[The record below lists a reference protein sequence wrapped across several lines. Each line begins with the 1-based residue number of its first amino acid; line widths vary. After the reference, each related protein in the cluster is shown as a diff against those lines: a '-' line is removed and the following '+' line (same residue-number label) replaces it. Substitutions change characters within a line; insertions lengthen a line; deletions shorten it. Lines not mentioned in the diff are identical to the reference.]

1 MSARAVARGVVM
13 AMAAGLML
21 GAAAQANEAAH
32 KMAEKFAGSAQ
43 GADKKPA
50 DTKQQDLDK
59 DAERKAAQA
68 KQRAA
73 LEAQAARGAA
83 EARRKAAEAAWRA
96 AEERKAD
103 EADMLARARREADE
117 MRVADELERLTLEA
131 RRLVEEAEK
140 ERARA
145 EALLASEAQDKRAAA
160 TDEERLARQR
170 TEETRR
176 LVEKLNRVRQIREAR
191 LAAQAQRRVEGPA
204 STVAPPDPSA
214 DVSPAEKTEPRVASG
229 VPPPPP
235 APAAAGL
242 PPAAEA
248 APPPAVAATLPD
260 RLGPRVAAAE
270 MDSKTAAEMPAAQ
283 LPAKPTTRA
292 PARLS
297 ETQVTVLIIL
307 EPGSYGIRRR
317 GPRVADPI
325 LCMPDGCYVSTGAD
339 QPAVFMSGRRALRFG
354 NTLGA
359 RAGACRSSLGCVF
372 RDVELG
378 SLPGYLQPVDL
389 HILRH
394 DRREVHTVL
403 TDSGCRAELG
413 HLVCTHGV
421 QAQDYTMWILPE
433 SLARA
438 AGPAAL
444 ERAVADGLTGRRS
457 AELTPR

>member
-1 MSARAVARGVVM
+1 MSGRAVASGVVM
-13 AMAAGLML
+13 AVAAGLML
-21 GAAAQANEAAH
+21 GGPAQANEAAH

-43 GADKKPA
+43 GADKKPTDA
-50 DTKQQDLDK
+50 KQQDKDK
-59 DAERKAAQA
+59 DAERNAAQA
-68 KQRAA
+68 RQRAA
-73 LEAQAARGAA
+73 HKAQAARRAA
-83 EARRKAAEAAWRA
+83 EAKRKAAEAASRA
-96 AEERKAD
+96 AEERRTD

-117 MRVADELERLTLEA
+117 MRVADELERLTVEA

-145 EALLASEAQDKRAAA
+145 EALLASQAQDERTAAA
-160 TDEERLARQR
+160 DGERLARQR

-191 LAAQAQRRVEGPA
+191 LAAQARRQAVAPA
-204 STVAPPDPSA
+204 SAVAPPDPSA
-214 DVSPAEKTEPRVASG
+214 DVLPAEKTEPRVASG
-229 VPPPPP
+229 VPPPTP
-235 APAAAGL
+235 APATAGL

-248 APPPAVAATLPD
+248 TPPPAVAATS
-260 RLGPRVAAAE
+260 GARVAAAE
-270 MDSKTAAEMPAAQ
+270 MDSKTAAEMSAAQ

-292 PARLS
+292 PASLS
-297 ETQVTVLIIL
+297 ETQVTVLVIL

-317 GPRVADPI
+317 GPRIADPI
-325 LCMPDGCYVSTGAD
+325 LCMLDGCYVSTGAD
-339 QPAVFMSGRRALRFG
+339 QPAVFMPGRRALRFG

-359 RAGACRSSLGCVF
+359 RAGACRGSLGCVF
-372 RDVELG
+372 RGIELG

-421 QAQDYTMWILPE
+421 QAQDYTMWVLPE
-433 SLARA
+433 SLAKA

-444 ERAVADGLTGRRS
+444 ERALAAGLTGRRS